1 MLRSAG
7 VIVRTTNGKATSEC
21 ASGIMIHEER
31 SVGKPMRKPKPSVTA
46 DAPSGSAQ
54 TGSLKRDQRLLPAA
68 AYAASVPM
76 INATTVVMMAN
87 SNELPSA
94 VKGGTNKTE
103 PRGFVARFE

>member
-1 MLRSAG
+1 MLRRAG
-7 VIVRTTNGKATSEC
+7 VMVRTTKGNATSEC
-21 ASGIMIHEER
+21 ANGIIIHDAR
-31 SVGKPMRKPKPSVTA
+31 SVGKPIRKPKPSVTA

-76 INATTVVMMAN
+76 SNATSVVMMAN

-94 VKGGTNKTE
+94 VKGGTNSTE
-103 PRGFVARFE
+103 PRGFVASFE